1 MNVQSLQK
9 EPAKASWH
17 KPVAMMFASTDA
29 RERDSIPERSAD
41 GESTEAPVRLG

>member
-1 MNVQSLQK
+1 MNVQSPQK
-9 EPAKASWH
+9 EPAKAPWH
-17 KPVAMMFASTDA
+17 KAVVTGFASTDA